1 MKEVWVNHKLV
12 DFLNAIKQQK
22 ITPGCSLIEEEP
34 QPALPALAALADD
47 SEEYVKEHVMEDSED
62 DQVVVPSPDLC
73 ANNKCQ
79 HGSKCVPQ
87 PPYDYVCKCTPP
99 WTGKFCDQGNVRV
112 VILFSLNVHFMLLL
126 RMTVTQ
132 VHFSIQFSLTRK
144 LHLF

>member
-34 QPALPALAALADD
+34 QPPLPALATLADD

-62 DQVVVPSPDLC
+62 DQIVVPSPDLC

-87 PPYDYVCKCTPP
+87 APYDYVCKCTPP
-99 WTGKFCDQGNVRV
+99 WTGKFCDQGNFRV
-112 VILFSLNVHFMLLL
+112 TFFFISRYILCSFCIC
-126 RMTVTQ
+126 Q
-132 VHFSIQFSLTRK
+132 
-144 LHLF
+144 